1 LGEKQKWGYMD
12 FYTTNA
18 QRLSQQYDSLSP
30 EQVHAAWLS
39 HLPAVQPTSNK
50 ALDLGAGSGR
60 DAAWLASMG
69 WDVLAVEP
77 SSGLRD
83 IGRESTAQQSVSW
96 LDDTLPQLADIQA
109 SYDTSFRL
117 ILASAMWMH
126 LTPEEQVTAC
136 ERLQQLAADDAVI
149 VITWRNQANERER
162 VFHTVDTEQF
172 GKYFNSDS
180 RKSTVTITVSVDEGG
195 RAGIVWHCAVIKVE
209 TMKMDAV

>member
-1 LGEKQKWGYMD
+1 MGEKRKWGYMD

-18 QRLSQQYDSLSP
+18 QRLSQQYDSLAS

-83 IGRESTAQQSVSW
+83 IGSESTAQQSVSW

-109 SYDTSFRL
+109 SYDSSFRL

-126 LTPEEQVTAC
+126 LTPDEQVIAC
-136 ERLQQLAADDAVI
+136 ERLQQLATDDAVI

-162 VFHTVDTEQF
+162 VFHSVDANQF
-172 GKYFNSDS
+172 EKAFNSAFC
-180 RKSTVTITVSVDEGG
+180 KSSVTITESSDEGG
-195 RAGIVWHCAVIKVE
+195 RDGVVWHCAVIKTE
-209 TMKMDAV
+209 AIKMDVL

>member
-1 LGEKQKWGYMD
+1 MD

-30 EQVHAAWLS
+30 EQVHAGWLS
-39 HLPAVQPTSNK
+39 HLPAVQPSSNL

-96 LDDTLPQLADIQA
+96 LDDTLPQLSDIQA
-109 SYDTSFRL
+109 SYNSSFRL

-126 LTPEEQVTAC
+126 LTPYEQVIAC
-136 ERLQQLAADDAVI
+136 DRLQQLAADDAVI

-162 VFHTVDTEQF
+162 VFHAVDAEQF
-172 GKYFNSDS
+172 EKYFNSVA
-180 RKSTVTITVSVDEGG
+180 RKSTVTISVSGDEGG
-195 RAGIVWHCAVIKVE
+195 REDVIWHCAVIKS
-209 TMKMDAV
+209 TAIKMDVK

>member
-1 LGEKQKWGYMD
+1 MVN

-30 EQVHAAWLS
+30 EQVHAGWLP
-39 HLPAVQPTSNK
+39 HLPAVQPSSNQ
-50 ALDLGAGSGR
+50 ALELGAGSGR

-83 IGRESTAQQSVSW
+83 IGQKTTAKQSVRW
-96 LDDTLPQLADIQA
+96 LDDTLPQLISISE
-109 SYDTSFRL
+109 SYDSSFRL

-126 LTPEEQVTAC
+126 LTPQEQVLAC
-136 ERLQQLAADDAVI
+136 ERLQQLATNDAVI

-180 RKSTVTITVSVDEGG
+180 RKSTVTITVSGDEGG
-195 RAGIVWHCAVIKVE
+195 RDGVVWHCAVIKVE
-209 TMKMDAV
+209 AIKMDMV

>member
-1 LGEKQKWGYMD
+1 MIN

-18 QRLSQQYDSLSP
+18 QRLSQQYDSLAP
-30 EQVHAAWLS
+30 EQVHAGWLA
-39 HLPAVQPTSNK
+39 HLPAVQPSSNQ

-83 IGRESTAQQSVSW
+83 IGQKTTAKQSVSW
-96 LDDTLPQLADIQA
+96 LDDTLPQLVSISD
-109 SYDTSFRL
+109 SYDSSFRL

-126 LTPEEQVTAC
+126 LTPDEQVLTC
-136 ERLQQLAADDAVI
+136 ERLLQLAADDAVI

-162 VFHTVDTEQF
+162 VFHQVDTEQF
-172 GKYFNSDS
+172 GKYFNSGS
-180 RKSTVTITVSVDEGG
+180 RKSTVTITVSGDEGG
-195 RAGIVWHCAVIKVE
+195 RDGVVWHCAVIKTE
-209 TMKMDAV
+209 AIKMDVI

>member
-1 LGEKQKWGYMD
+1 MD

-30 EQVHAAWLS
+30 EQVHAGWLS
-39 HLPAVQPTSNK
+39 HLPAIQSSSNL

-83 IGRESTAQQSVSW
+83 IGQKTTAKQSVRW
-96 LDDTLPQLADIQA
+96 LDDTLPQLTSISV
-109 SYDTSFRL
+109 SYDSSFRL

-126 LTPEEQVTAC
+126 LTPQEQVLAC
-136 ERLQQLAADDAVI
+136 ERLQQLAANDTVI

-172 GKYFNSDS
+172 GKYFNSNS
-180 RKSTVTITVSVDEGG
+180 RKSTVSITVSGDEGG
-195 RAGIVWHCAVIKVE
+195 RDGVVWHCAVIKIE
-209 TMKMDAV
+209 PIKMEVL